1 MTDET
6 LLQQGTNTCRKARSS
21 DTGFNLSEAKRKL
34 VALQNKVVSQH
45 DSTTNLHDDRLE
57 GKSLSDVLMVEIYAG
72 SARLARACRH
82 VGCRSVA
89 VDKTT
94 DRSHGTKILFVM

>member
-1 MTDET
+1 
-6 LLQQGTNTCRKARSS
+6 
-21 DTGFNLSEAKRKL
+21 
-34 VALQNKVVSQH
+34 
-45 DSTTNLHDDRLE
+45 
-57 GKSLSDVLMVEIYAG
+57 MVEIYAG

-94 DRSHGTKILFVM
+94 DRSHGTKIFVCDVTKPEELEMLKQFLEAEKDNFGLGSLCTSMWDGIQSKGETE